1 MHAALPSVQKL
12 DLTRINSYDFDMAL
26 TYSAYEAK
34 ARFSEVLRQ
43 VREEGRIV
51 TVSYRGEPVA
61 EIRPLQPRSQT
72 IEERLDELERSGELV
87 RSGEPKRPFELGD
100 PSPGAL
106 AQFLADRNR

>member
-1 MHAALPSVQKL
+1 MVDLT
-12 DLTRINSYDFDMAL
+12 DLTRYDSDMTL

-34 ARFSEVLRQ
+34 ARFSEVLRH
-43 VREEGRIV
+43 VREEGRTI

-61 EIRPLQPRSQT
+61 EIRPLQPRPQT
-72 IEERLDELERSGELV
+72 IEERLDELERRGEVV
-87 RSGEPKRPFELGD
+87 RSREPRRPFELGD